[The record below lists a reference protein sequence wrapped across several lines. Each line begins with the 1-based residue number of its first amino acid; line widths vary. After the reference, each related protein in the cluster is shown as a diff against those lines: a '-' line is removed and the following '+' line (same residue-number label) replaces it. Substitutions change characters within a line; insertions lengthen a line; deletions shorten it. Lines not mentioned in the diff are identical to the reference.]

1 MGKHTALDNQIVE
14 MVLFMKKNGVQRLVM
29 NDDSIEIVFQSRG
42 TMAVY
47 ETGIQYESTG
57 SDETSYYY
65 VDKDKN

>member
-1 MGKHTALDNQIVE
+1 M
-14 MVLFMKKNGVQRLVM
+14 FMKKNGVQRLVM

-47 ETGIQYESTG
+47 ETGLQYESTG